1 MFSPLIATLVL
12 LVVFQFPVL
21 AEPMGTAKD
30 WRDVPIP
37 RMSVGT
43 TTDYHSQAVD
53 MKKVLTA
60 PGLDKVSNYG
70 VAGESFYARTDG
82 LNAPYSK
89 PIAGAS
95 PEVLCRKDVALRLK
109 KVNET
114 LSRYGVELFILD
126 AWRPIECQK
135 ALWQNFVEVAKSKNP
150 RGNASAWC
158 AEAAKYCS
166 DPRSFNALNA
176 RTWTVHVT
184 GGAIDATLRRK
195 GSGELLYMG
204 SVFDDASPLSET
216 THFERAAANE
226 SERQAQRNRRLL
238 YHAMAQGGFTNYPA
252 EWWHFDYG
260 DQMWSLMKNQKGE
273 KVKAIYGP
281 VRPVAPSPSN

>member
-1 MFSPLIATLVL
+1 MFFPLISTLVML
-12 LVVFQFPVL
+12 IVFQLPVL
-21 AEPMGTAKD
+21 AEPMATAKN

-37 RMSVGT
+37 RTPVGT
-43 TTDYHSQAVD
+43 TTDYHSQVVD

-70 VAGESFYARTDG
+70 IAGESFYARSDG
-82 LNAPYSK
+82 LNAPYCK

-95 PEVLCRKDVALRLK
+95 PEILCRKDVALRLK
-109 KVNET
+109 KVNES
-114 LSRYGVELFILD
+114 LSGYGAELFILD

-135 ALWQNFVEVAKSKNP
+135 ALWQYFVEVAKSRNR
-150 RGNASAWC
+150 RGNASAWNE
-158 AEAAKYCS
+158 EAAKYCS
-166 DPRSFNALNA
+166 DPRNFNALNP

-184 GGAIDATLRRK
+184 GGAIDLTLRRK
-195 GSGELLYMG
+195 GSGESLYMG
-204 SVFDDASPLSET
+204 GVFDDASTLSET
-216 THFERAAANE
+216 AHFERAAANE

-238 YHAMAQGGFTNYPA
+238 YHAMAQEGFTNYPA

-281 VRPVAPSPSN
+281 VRPVAQSLPN